1 MIEIMIKNALHHEEN
16 DAFLGY
22 VVKDGT
28 GWQAQTVFGYIIAR
42 TLSEKDAE
50 AVLRAEGMT
59 YLAGIWQYYDAEEH
73 DWFPC
78 TIKDANEHIVTVI
91 RTNALGYQEPET
103 YKLYVIEEPTEE
115 KLIKSA

>member
-1 MIEIMIKNALHHEEN
+1 MIKTPLYHEEN
-16 DAFLGY
+16 DAFLGNI
-22 VVKDGT
+22 VQDST

-50 AVLRAEGMT
+50 AVLRAEGLT
-59 YLAGIWQYYDAEEH
+59 YLSGIWQYYDKEEH

-91 RTNALGYQEPET
+91 RTNALGYQDPEV
-103 YKLYVIEEPTEE
+103 YKLYVIEGPSEE
-115 KLIKSA
+115 NLIKSA